1 MAETNVKALVV
12 TKNDAGKQ
20 KISSFPNVN
29 PEASM
34 DAIVE
39 VCTLYGSLMEDAPV
53 EIRRQETS
61 IQEV

>member
-20 KISSFPNVN
+20 KVSSFPNVN

-39 VCTLYGSLMEDAPV
+39 VCTLYGGLMEDAPV

>member
-1 MAETNVKALVV
+1 MAETSVKALVV
-12 TKNDAGKQ
+12 TKSDAGKQ
-20 KISSFPNVN
+20 KITTFSNVN

-34 DAIVE
+34 EAIVE
-39 VCTLYGSLMEDAPV
+39 VGTLYGSLMEDAPV

>member
-1 MAETNVKALVV
+1 MAETSVKALVV

-20 KISSFPNVN
+20 
-29 PEASM
+29 
-34 DAIVE
+34 
-39 VCTLYGSLMEDAPV
+39 